1 MNTRW
6 APEIP
11 TKTFTPIAFTK
22 GSPIHITKKD
32 IIVSQICWYIQYEE
46 ELDVAMS
53 TVAKIDDHV
62 YLGDKSV
69 IG

>member
-1 MNTRW
+1 M
-6 APEIP
+6 
-11 TKTFTPIAFTK
+11 
-22 GSPIHITKKD
+22 TKKD